1 MRGGG
6 TSHGLCFAL
15 GRPSDFVQKINH
27 VRFDPVNGGPSG
39 LRTRAQEQ
47 ESPEFLSL
55 RRLAAVL
62 AGPKMLAFLW
72 IVAVLHLGFVF
83 TQLPPHARGLDFSI
97 YYVAADAAHRGINPY
112 TADLIAIGD
121 RLGVEVRPLPHIA
134 ETPFLLLCFQPLTLL
149 GPVGAYWTWF
159 GVNVAALVAVMIL
172 LLRSVGPGAGALG
185 GLMLLYPPLVENFMW
200 AQTQIVILLMLALM
214 LYWLERGDDAP
225 AGLILAAAGAM
236 RAYPLAMVGYLALRQ
251 RWRAL
256 LFTVAGLAVIGVATL
271 CFFGWNICFGF
282 VRGALFAIEYQF
294 AAVPKDISIS
304 GFVSRIFWY
313 SMGPNLPL
321 SIEVVR
327 HCLIIAADLAIVT
340 LTVRATL
347 ASIGA
352 RSFSLWIATAIM
364 VSPLAWLHY
373 LVLMFILFAQ
383 LAIAANRGECSNRA
397 AWAIVASYLS
407 VGALNKLM
415 DLTPSN
421 MMLFLWIGECYFIP
435 LMLAYLSAYWL
446 ATDIAPSTLSDME
459 TFTSSAL
466 ETARA

>member
-1 MRGGG
+1 
-6 TSHGLCFAL
+6 
-15 GRPSDFVQKINH
+15 
-27 VRFDPVNGGPSG
+27 
-39 LRTRAQEQ
+39 
-47 ESPEFLSL
+47 
-55 RRLAAVL
+55 
-62 AGPKMLAFLW
+62 MLAFLW

-83 TQLPPHARGLDFSI
+83 TELPRHAKGLDFSI

-112 TADLIAIGD
+112 TADLISIGD
-121 RLGVEVRPLPHIA
+121 KLGVEVRPLPHIA

-159 GVNVAALVAVMIL
+159 GINIAALVAAMIL
-172 LLRSVGPGAGALG
+172 LMRSVGPGAATLG
-185 GLMLLYPPLVENFMW
+185 GVMLLYPPLVENFMW

-214 LYWLERGDDAP
+214 LYWLERGDDAA

-236 RAYPLAMVGYLALRQ
+236 RAYPLAMAGYLLLRQ

-256 LFTVAGLAVIGVATL
+256 VFMVAGLTLIGFATL
-271 CFFGWNICFGF
+271 LFFGWSICFSF

-313 SMGPNLPL
+313 SMGPRLPF
-321 SIEVVR
+321 SIELLR
-327 HCLIIAADLAIVT
+327 HLLIVAADLAILA

-347 ASIGA
+347 ASSGTRA
-352 RSFSLWIATAIM
+352 FSLWIATAIM
-364 VSPLAWLHY
+364 LSPLAWLHY

-383 LAIAANRGECSNRA
+383 LAIGANRNECSTRA
-397 AWAIVASYLS
+397 GWAIVASYLS
-407 VGALNKLM
+407 IGALNKLM

-421 MMLFLWIGECYFIP
+421 EMLFLWIGECYFLP

-446 ATDIAPSTLSDME
+446 TTDIVA
-459 TFTSSAL
+459 SAL
-466 ETARA
+466 PDTETLTPTVLGSARA